1 MNAQAEPERCDRLL
15 PVGRPCVSGG
25 LVHGHGERQG
35 SAGDLAQRS
44 LQRRLL
50 PARCSLG
57 LFRSDWHI
65 AAATRDPSRLRTTIA
80 TEVDRALAGRPELT
94 ECRPFVHVQLP
105 AHPTLEQT
113 RRLLD
118 PAGRNISLPA
128 SSSGRNVWVQKS
140 ETHLAAPWGEQV
152 RDLPLADHK
161 VVELVDCLRNII
173 AHGSRSSLDAVNAAL
188 AASTAGEESVFG
200 ARPMA
205 SSAAVSRYLHTPVQG
220 CARVEHFHKRLAEI
234 SDRMRVSGIG
244 RGEVNDAIR
253 RPL

>member
-1 MNAQAEPERCDRLL
+1 MRKRNPNDVIASFRSDVHASLEDWSTVMASVRDQPVTLRSGVSRDAFFRL
-15 PVGRPCVSGG
+15 PVRW
-25 LVHGHGERQG
+25 E
-35 SAGDLAQRS
+35 
-44 LQRRLL
+44 
-50 PARCSLG
+50 

-140 ETHLAAPWGEQV
+140 ETHLAGPWGEQV